1 MIFSCDKATLLNGI
15 NIAAKALPAKS
26 VNPICEGILFNV
38 KDGEVNL
45 TTTDSSLT
53 IQTKFAADV
62 IEEGDVVING
72 RFLSEIIRRM
82 PDGMIKIKGDCTT
95 GVEVTSNY
103 SKLSIAA
110 LNPQEYPQLPIIDK
124 ERVFNISQGEL
135 KKMVNQTI
143 FATASDESRPILT
156 GCLFDIE
163 AESITVVALDGCR
176 LSLRNSFIQE
186 MEEPI
191 KAIIPA
197 RALSEIIKIISDT
210 DELAKVYIQKSY
222 CMVEIEETKI
232 ITRLIEG
239 EFVKYKPI
247 IPTNMTNSVVVNR
260 MDLLEAIDRA
270 WLIVREN
277 VRNNYILFKF
287 TDNKLIITSRSDSGN
302 AYEEI
307 DISGSAS
314 PIEIGVNPKYFVE
327 CLKNIEDEFIK
338 FSYTTPTSPT
348 VTTPVDGNKYLY
360 LILPV
365 RL

>member
-15 NIAAKALPAKS
+15 NIASKALPSKS
-26 VNPICEGILFNV
+26 VNPLCEGILFNV
-38 KDGEVNL
+38 RNSEAVL

-53 IQTKFAADV
+53 IQTKIASDV
-62 IEEGDVVING
+62 EEEGSVVING
-72 RFLSEIIRRM
+72 KFFAEVIRKM
-82 PDGMIKIKGDCTT
+82 PDGMIKIKGDFQS
-95 GVEVTSNY
+95 GIEVSGNF
-103 SKLSIAA
+103 SKINISA
-110 LNPQEYPQLPIIDK
+110 LDPDEYPSLPVIDK
-124 ERVFNISQGEL
+124 DNFFTLPQGDL
-135 KKMVNQTI
+135 KKMINQTI
-143 FATASDESRPILT
+143 FATATDESRPILT
-156 GCLFDIE
+156 GCLFDVE
-163 AESITVVALDGCR
+163 DENITVVALDGCR
-176 LSLRNSFIQE
+176 LSLRNSFVQDID
-186 MEEPI
+186 EPI

-197 RALSEIIKIISDT
+197 RALSEIIKIISDS
-210 DELAKVYIQKSY
+210 DDLARLYIQRSY

-239 EFVKYKPI
+239 EFVKYRPI
-247 IPTNMTNSVVVNR
+247 IPQNMTNSVIMNR
-260 MDLLEAIDRA
+260 IDLLEAIDRA

-287 TDNKLIITSRSDSGN
+287 TDNKLIITSRSDTGN
-302 AYEEI
+302 AYEEV
-307 DISGSAS
+307 DFQGTGT

-348 VTTPVDGNKYLY
+348 VTTPVDGDKYLY

>member
-1 MIFSCDKATLLNGI
+1 MIFSCDKSTLLNGI
-15 NIAAKALPAKS
+15 NIVSKALPSKS
-26 VNPICEGILFNV
+26 INPVCEGILFNL
-38 KDGEVNL
+38 KNNEVIL

-53 IQTKFAADV
+53 IQTKIAAE
-62 IEEGDVVING
+62 ITEEGSIVING
-72 RFLSEIIRRM
+72 RFFAEVIRRM
-82 PDGMIKIKGDCTT
+82 PDGIIKIKGDLAN
-95 GVEVTSNY
+95 GIEVSSNFT
-103 SKLSIAA
+103 KINIAA
-110 LNPQEYPQLPIIDK
+110 LDPEEYPSLPVIDK
-124 ERVFNISQGEL
+124 ECFFTISQSEL

-143 FATASDESRPILT
+143 FATAQDESRPILT
-156 GCLFDIE
+156 GCLFDVE
-163 AESITVVALDGCR
+163 KENITVVALDGCR
-176 LSLRNSFIQE
+176 LSLRNSFVNDIDE
-186 MEEPI
+186 SI

-210 DELAKVYIQKSY
+210 DEIAKIYIQKSY

-239 EFVKYKPI
+239 EFVKYRPI
-247 IPTNMTNSVVVNR
+247 IPQNMTNSVIINR

-287 TDNKLIITSRSDSGN
+287 SENKLIITSRSDTGN
-302 AYEEI
+302 VYEEV
-307 DISGSAS
+307 DIQGSGS

-348 VTTPVDGNKYLY
+348 VTTPVDGDKYLY

>member
-1 MIFSCDKATLLNGI
+1 MFFTCDKATLLNGI
-15 NIAAKALPAKS
+15 NIVSKALPTKS
-26 VNPICEGILFNV
+26 INPVYEGILFNLSDNKV
-38 KDGEVNL
+38 ML
-45 TTTDSSLT
+45 TSTDSSLT
-53 IQTKFAADV
+53 IQTKLAAEVSEPDS
-62 IEEGDVVING
+62 VVING
-72 RFLSEIIRRM
+72 RFFSEVIRRM
-82 PDGMIKIKGDCTT
+82 PDGMIKVKGNLQS
-95 GVEVTSNY
+95 GIEVSSNNT
-103 SKLSIAA
+103 KINIAA
-110 LNPQEYPQLPIIDK
+110 LNPEEYPSLPVIDK
-124 ERVFNISQGEL
+124 ETFFITSQGEF

-143 FATASDESRPILT
+143 FATAQDESRPILT

-163 AESITVVALDGCR
+163 NDKITVVALDGCR
-176 LSLRNSFIQE
+176 LSLRNSFINNVE
-186 MEEPI
+186 IPI

-197 RALSEIIKIISDT
+197 RALSEITKILSDSD
-210 DELAKVYIQKSY
+210 DEAKVYIQKSY

-247 IPTNMTNSVVVNR
+247 IPQNMTNSVIVNR
-260 MDLLEAIDRA
+260 IDLLEAIDRA

-287 TDNKLIITSRSDSGN
+287 NENKLIITSRSDTGN
-302 AYEEI
+302 AYEEVNI
-307 DISGSAS
+307 QGTST

-348 VTTPVDGNKYLY
+348 VTTPVDGDKYLY